1 MHFVTSRNVNEL
13 PLAWGALLTSRES
26 KCPLASSGT
35 ILSGNLDLYLSHV
48 FLLLTLLLLLI
59 LLLLLPLLT
68 LPLVLLVLL
77 LPLPI
82 TIIIWPAPLLV
93 SRGLPSTSV
102 LLVLLLLLLLFTLRH
117 LVEHG
122 PVLLGQGPG
131 VEAEARQLQLVEGEQ
146 LLAAHR
152 GLLHQA
158 PQGGVILAAGRV
170 YDPWEARQ
178 ETREAVLHLLGGQFG
193 VAVLEVLA
201 VHEVGGS
208 RHLTH
213 HYRVWLGQVEGPLL
227 DDGRL

>member
-35 ILSGNLDLYLSHV
+35 ILSANLDLYLSHV

-68 LPLVLLVLL
+68 LPVVLLVLL
-77 LPLPI
+77 L
-82 TIIIWPAPLLV
+82 
-93 SRGLPSTSV
+93 
-102 LLVLLLLLLLFTLRH
+102 LLLLLLLFTLRH

>member
-68 LPLVLLVLL
+68 LPV
-77 LPLPI
+77 
-82 TIIIWPAPLLV
+82 
-93 SRGLPSTSV
+93 V
-102 LLVLLLLLLLFTLRH
+102 LLVLLLLLLLLLLFTLGH

-146 LLAAHR
+146 LLATHR

-201 VHEVGGS
+201 VHEVGSS

-213 HYRVWLGQVEGPLL
+213 H
-227 DDGRL
+227 